1 MQSNKTLNILSQ
13 FRYLMCSSSSTP
25 DATNEALD

>member
-1 MQSNKTLNILSQ
+1 MYNNIPMKLNKQ
-13 FRYLMCSSSSTP
+13 FRYFIHFSSSTP